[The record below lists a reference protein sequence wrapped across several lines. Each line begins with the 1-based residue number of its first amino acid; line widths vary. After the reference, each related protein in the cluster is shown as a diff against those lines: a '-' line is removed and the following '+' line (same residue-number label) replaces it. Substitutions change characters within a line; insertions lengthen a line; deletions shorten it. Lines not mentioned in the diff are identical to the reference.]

1 MGTGRQQQSCGACPG
16 HHSVGHGWF
25 SVRRLLHSLLRR
37 TEEGLM
43 VRELDAAWRHTQLS
57 FREGT
62 PTQHLRDSPLV
73 SVPYGTPL
81 ADGRRLILSSSHSPT
96 QPYSS
101 LSLSCHYQAC
111 LCGNHQDRG
120 YLSLNRLFRAQH
132 AAVPQLLE
140 QTVAARQQ
148 SVLRNETATRTRSDR
163 ASQRY
168 ADELC
173 LLWQRLRKGVC
184 QSMRRRTTGSQRPA
198 CFKLLNSPN
207 F

>member
-1 MGTGRQQQSCGACPG
+1 MVRLHCSGQSVGTGRQQQSCEACPG

-101 LSLSCHYQAC
+101 LSQLPLS
-111 LCGNHQDRG
+111 G
-120 YLSLNRLFRAQH
+120 
-132 AAVPQLLE
+132 VPVRE
-140 QTVAARQQ
+140 PPG
-148 SVLRNETATRTRSDR
+148 
-163 ASQRY
+163 
-168 ADELC
+168 
-173 LLWQRLRKGVC
+173 QRLPISQPALSRPTRGGAPVARTDCGGKAAECAPERNSNQDAQRSGIAAL
-184 QSMRRRTTGSQRPA
+184 RR
-198 CFKLLNSPN
+198 
-207 F
+207 